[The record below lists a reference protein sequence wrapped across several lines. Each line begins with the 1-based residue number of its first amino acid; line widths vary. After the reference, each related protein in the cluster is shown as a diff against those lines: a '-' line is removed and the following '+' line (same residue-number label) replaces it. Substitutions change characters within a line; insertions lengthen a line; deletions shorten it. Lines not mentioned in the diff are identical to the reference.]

1 MVCQKSD
8 KLDGEKYTARGIN
21 FLCDGQI
28 MKIIFVHIQMVD
40 KIDKFDRIITSL
52 SPADD
57 SVGLIWNTSAVIEE
71 RLQNNIRDSV

>member
-1 MVCQKSD
+1 
-8 KLDGEKYTARGIN
+8 
-21 FLCDGQI
+21 

-71 RLQNNIRDSV
+71 GLQNNIRDSV